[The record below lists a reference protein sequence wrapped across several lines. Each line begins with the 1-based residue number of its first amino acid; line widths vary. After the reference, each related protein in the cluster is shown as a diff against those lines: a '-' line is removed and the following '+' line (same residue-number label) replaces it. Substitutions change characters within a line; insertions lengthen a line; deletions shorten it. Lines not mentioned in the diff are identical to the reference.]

1 TCGDDRQS
9 DYNTRSHLELGRRV
23 GSAGSIR
30 TALASWSGRRRAHSP
45 GARDRHRYAQRLL
58 HGSRWHWRPCI
69 PGNGIS
75 VKMYV
80 FISASVLALWNL
92 RKCWRYTIGL
102 CCAFRGLKLRQ
113 LQSRWQ
119 QAWRIPADPA
129 SIRQCQVCVTPARPR
144 PASIMK
150 QDHVDLEAAY
160 RDQWFALLDKN
171 GVPRPVALQVI
182 AVP

>member
-1 TCGDDRQS
+1 MP
-9 DYNTRSHLELGRRV
+9 
-23 GSAGSIR
+23 
-30 TALASWSGRRRAHSP
+30 LAP
-45 GARDRHRYAQRLL
+45 L
-58 HGSRWHWRPCI
+58 HTWKR
-69 PGNGIS
+69 IS

-92 RKCWRYTIGL
+92 RKCWRYPIGL
-102 CCAFRGLKLRQ
+102 CRAFRGQKLRQ
-113 LQSRWQ
+113 LQTRWQ
-119 QAWRIPADPA
+119 QAGRIPADPA
-129 SIRQCQVCVTPARPR
+129 STRQCQYVSLRAKPR

-182 AVP
+182 AVPGIVVQLTKGEPAGSLDLDESPGNVLMVNLSPVQALQQVRNQR